1 MMINAKE
8 KIMNIIN
15 ELLPMDNS
23 IELDQYRNKTA
34 VLLFSKLSYYKNIN
48 ELLKKYDHENLQY
61 AIDIYTYPNGLI
73 RLESYCILNG
83 EYVISQ
89 TIITESLYDEYDE
102 AIIEVYNKYEL
113 KTVQQFFIK
122 SSTPNLLFGTPSNKD
137 RNIEINRTS
146 ISIKGMCAGVF
157 TKIGKK
163 NSSIVYSEKYTPLYR
178 ILVNELNIPENAI
191 DLEILYGYDDTPVY
205 AQLLYDESERARRLY
220 GESKLL
226 AVKKLSDHITPN
238 SFVNNVNC
246 EVNAIIK
253 KIEAII
259 NEYNINDNFVKSLQK
274 K

>member
-89 TIITESLYDEYDE
+89 TVITES
-102 AIIEVYNKYEL
+102 
-113 KTVQQFFIK
+113 
-122 SSTPNLLFGTPSNKD
+122 
-137 RNIEINRTS
+137 
-146 ISIKGMCAGVF
+146 
-157 TKIGKK
+157 
-163 NSSIVYSEKYTPLYR
+163 
-178 ILVNELNIPENAI
+178 
-191 DLEILYGYDDTPVY
+191 
-205 AQLLYDESERARRLY
+205 LYDESERARRLY

-226 AVKKLSDHITPN
+226 AAKKLSDHVTPN